1 MGTETAR
8 EFRPDSGPKVLIL
21 PAIDL
26 LDGKAVRLSK
36 GVEASAVVYSDRP
49 EDVAA
54 EFEAAGA
61 RWIHV
66 VDLDAAFGRP
76 HVNAATVERILRSLS
91 IPIELGGGVR
101 DEEKIRFWL
110 EKGVGRVI
118 LGSAAVENPLLV
130 RNATEKYGNESVVV
144 GIDIRDG
151 RAAVRGWTEDS
162 ARDYIGLARDMQK
175 LGVRRVIVTDIS
187 ADGMLGGPR
196 LESML
201 RIARETGLSV
211 IVSGGVGSINDL
223 EEIGTRRK
231 SAGRGIEGVI
241 VGKALY
247 EKRFSL
253 KEAILR
259 FQDET
264 GDPTACTTF

>member
-8 EFRPDSGPKVLIL
+8 EFRPDGGPGMLIL

-26 LDGKAVRLSK
+26 LGGKAVRLSK

-49 EDVAA
+49 EAVAE

-76 HVNAATVERILRSLS
+76 HMNDATVERILRSVN

-101 DEEKIRFWL
+101 DEERIRFWL
-110 EKGVGRVI
+110 GKGVGRVI
-118 LGSAAVENPLLV
+118 LGSAAVENPELV
-130 RNATEKYGNESVVV
+130 RNATQEYGNESVVV

-151 RAAVRGWTEDS
+151 RVAVRGWTEDS
-162 ARDYIGLARDMQK
+162 ARDYLDLARDMQK
-175 LGVRRVIVTDIS
+175 LGARRVIVTDIS
-187 ADGMLGGPR
+187 TDGMLGGPR

-201 RIARETGLSV
+201 RIARETVLSV
-211 IVSGGVGSINDL
+211 VVSGGVGSIKDL
-223 EEIGTRRK
+223 EEIAGRRE

-253 KEAILR
+253 REAIHR
-259 FQDET
+259 FQEKT
-264 GDPTACTTF
+264 GDRSA